1 MKKEIPLDMK
11 ISRERSGLS
20 GTDLAHLLNC
30 NKERISK
37 LEHGK
42 ARVTA
47 HEMRCLCL
55 IYGKTI
61 DDVFHKTIKQLTDM
75 LKTQLSDMPTEPAN
89 WRRKS
94 IDRTDTLNGLTYRL
108 QHLSKIQYEA

>member
-1 MKKEIPLDMK
+1 MKKEITLDMK

-20 GTDLAHLLNC
+20 GNDLAHLLSC

-42 ARVTA
+42 ARVTVY
-47 HEMRCLCL
+47 EIVCLCL

-61 DDVFHKTIKQLTDM
+61 DDVFQKTIKQLTDM
-75 LKTQLSDMPTEPAN
+75 LKIQLSDMPCEPAN
-89 WRRKS
+89 WKRKS
-94 IDRTDTLNGLTYRL
+94 IERTDTLNGLAYRL
-108 QHLSKIQYEA
+108 QALTDTSYEA